1 MLWRW
6 GFSPTRPTARSAPG
20 HGEGIYTDGS
30 SLGKAMGDPH
40 RSHGRHKGR
49 WSEEE
54 DHEDGVDKSRRET
67 SSCGLWDMY
76 CLLLGAKGI

>member
-1 MLWRW
+1 MR
-6 GFSPTRPTARSAPG
+6 
-20 HGEGIYTDGS
+20 EGIYTDGS

-40 RSHGRHKGR
+40 RSHGRHKSR

-67 SSCGLWDMY
+67 SSSGLWDMY
-76 CLLLGAKGI
+76 RLLLGAKGI